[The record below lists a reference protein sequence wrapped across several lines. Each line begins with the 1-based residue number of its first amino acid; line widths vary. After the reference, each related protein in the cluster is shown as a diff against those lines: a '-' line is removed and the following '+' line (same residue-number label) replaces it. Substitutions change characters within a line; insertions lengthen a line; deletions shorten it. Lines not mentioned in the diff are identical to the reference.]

1 MLIQLWQLM
10 RSMREESLPCVEK
23 FGLSGFDPWVLGEIE
38 RLHYPG
44 EIVRATQI
52 PAPTVSQ
59 TLKRLE
65 AEGFIVRS
73 LEPSDLRKMRFEVTE
88 KGRQVMQVSKKC
100 MVQALEH
107 RLERLS
113 PAQQQSFMEI
123 LRTLGAESAVERK

>member
-1 MLIQLWQLM
+1 M
-10 RSMREESLPCVEK
+10 RSMREESMPCLEEL
-23 FGLSGFDPWVLGEIE
+23 GLSPFDPWLLAEVE
-38 RLHYPG
+38 RHHYPG
-44 EIVRATQI
+44 EIVRVTQM

-73 LEPSDLRKMRFEVTE
+73 LEPSDLRRMRFEVTE
-88 KGRQVMQVSKKC
+88 KGKQVMNVSQKC

-113 PAQQQSFMEI
+113 PAQQQSFMQI
-123 LRTLGAESAVERK
+123 LGTLVAQVPEVERK